1 MNEIGKMTVQ
11 PPEVE
16 TDANAQKSAPMRAV
30 PSPYLKDEVLDALA
44 RMNMELLSELW
55 IARDRIAVLEQI
67 LIDNG
72 VIQPNSVDDYAPS
85 EAVTEKIAAIRKL
98 MVENVLAAPWRSETS
113 VQALIEKG
121 KLMRKAKG

>member
-1 MNEIGKMTVQ
+1 MTVQ
-11 PPEVE
+11 PPRVE
-16 TDANAQKSAPMRAV
+16 TDESPQKSAPMRAV
-30 PSPYLKDEVLDALA
+30 PAPYLKDELLDALA

-55 IARDRIAVLEQI
+55 IARDRMAVLEQV

-72 VIQPNSVDDYAPS
+72 LIQASAVDDYVPS
-85 EAVTEKIAAIRKL
+85 DAVNEKIASIRKL

-113 VQALIEKG
+113 VQELIEKG